1 MATFGN
7 RFKELRIKQ
16 GKTQEELAK
25 DFNAKFNYNY
35 GKSAIS
41 QYENNKRIP
50 EMNALQSWASY
61 FNVTTDYLLGREE
74 EKQSSSKTE
83 LSKRVKKE
91 ITEELKKF
99 EESLM
104 NADGLMLDGEIVSE
118 ETVQNLLSAMKI
130 GMEIARQ
137 KNKEKFTPKKY
148 RK

>member
-1 MATFGN
+1 MFSK
-7 RFKELRIKQ
+7 RLKQLRAKNKVSQ
-16 GKTQEELAK
+16 AELARK
-25 DFNAKFNYNY
+25 LGMSQQAIAKWETE
-35 GKSAIS
+35 KATPD
-41 QYENNKRIP
+41 P
-50 EMNALQSWASY
+50 EMITKIADY
-61 FNVTTDYLLGREE
+61 FNITTDYLLGRE